1 MSTTE
6 TELVGVTFPLKWLKK
21 IDELTANNPME
32 NRQDFIREAVKE
44 KLTKVKQ

>member
-1 MSTTE
+1 MSAIE
-6 TELVGVTFPLKWLKK
+6 TELVGVTFPRKWLQK

-44 KLTKVKQ
+44 KLEKVKP